1 MHREVILGG
10 TMNPVLRQSRLF
22 KKIGQDSANGS
33 HERNGNH
40 PATNDNGGANG
51 SAPTIGPTSA
61 SPPTN
66 GHRQRVAKLERWLLQ
81 RALETLG
88 NPPIRIVL
96 WGGEPIACG
105 AQPVTS
111 TLRIHDRAT
120 LWRLIFDP
128 QFQFGEAFADR
139 RVEIE
144 GDLVETLVMF
154 NRALLPCNRL
164 SKKAPGLFP
173 TRRKPHRTTLAEA
186 QKNVHHHYDLGND
199 FYRLWLDEQLLY
211 TCAYFAE
218 PTMSLEEAQ
227 VAKMDHVCRKLWLR
241 PGETVIEAGCGW
253 GALALHMAA
262 RYGVRVR
269 AFNTSHE
276 QIAYA
281 RRRARDE
288 GLADRVEFVEDD
300 WRAIVGQCDAFV
312 SVGMLEHVGPKFYQ
326 WLGDVIHRC
335 LKPEGRGL
343 IHSIGRNRPRPLDP
357 WIERRIFPGA
367 YPPALSEVMSV
378 FEPHNFSVLD
388 VENLRLHYAATL
400 RHWLGRFM
408 AARETVIDM
417 FDERFARMWELYL
430 AGSTAAFEAGGLQ
443 LFQIVFAPGSNNHVP
458 ATREYQYIDR

>member
-1 MHREVILGG
+1 
-10 TMNPVLRQSRLF
+10 MNPVSRQSRLF
-22 KKIGQDSANGS
+22 DKIGPDSANGS
-33 HERNGNH
+33 LERNGNH
-40 PATNDNGGANG
+40 PATNDNGDASGAM
-51 SAPTIGPTSA
+51 PTLDPLSA
-61 SPPTN
+61 SPQIN
-66 GHRQRVAKLERWLLQ
+66 GQPQPVARLERWLLQ

-88 NPPIRIVL
+88 DPAIRIVL
-96 WGGEPIACG
+96 WSGEAIGCAT
-105 AQPVTS
+105 QPVNS

-128 QFQFGEAFADR
+128 QFQFGEAFVDR

-144 GDLVETLVMF
+144 GDLVETLAAF
-154 NRALLPCNRL
+154 NRAIVPGTRRT
-164 SKKAPGLFP
+164 KKSPALFP
-173 TRRKPHRTTLAEA
+173 ARRKPHRTSLAEA
-186 QKNVHHHYDLGND
+186 RKNVHHHYDLGNE

-262 RYGVRVR
+262 RYGVRVQ
-269 AFNTSHE
+269 AFNTSRE

-281 RRRARDE
+281 RCRARNE

-300 WRAIVGQCDAFV
+300 WRAIAGRCDAFV
-312 SVGMLEHVGPKFYQ
+312 SVGMLEHVGPQLYET
-326 WLGDVIHRC
+326 LGDVIHRC

-367 YPPALSEVMSV
+367 YPPALSEVMSI

-400 RHWLGRFM
+400 RHWLGRFA
-408 AARETVIDM
+408 AARETVVGM

-443 LFQIVFAPGSNNHVP
+443 LFQIVFAPGLSNQVP
-458 ATREYQYIDR
+458 ATREHQYVNR